1 MIEIKI
7 TIPNDEIGDG
17 TALSRRLAVLGY
29 TFGVPA
35 VPVIGGDAAP
45 KTATELM
52 ITEKSTWLLGDL
64 TRAPEAAVYDEA
76 KPEPAKKRGRPP
88 KAEPAPEPVAAEPT
102 PNISEQPENRVDPD
116 VEAQDA
122 ADEAAEVAATPAK
135 ELTAEDLR
143 AVMGR
148 YVNTFGLAEAQADG
162 PKLFAD
168 ALGTPPDG
176 AEIWSVTL
184 ASKSQETLAK
194 AIAAWDAAVKAGKRY
209 DGTR

>member
-1 MIEIKI
+1 MSVKIEIN
-7 TIPNDEIGDG
+7 IPNDEIGDG
-17 TALSRRLAVLGY
+17 KAALEKRMAVLGY
-29 TFGVPA
+29 AWGAAA
-35 VPVIGGDAAP
+35 VPYIGVANP
-45 KTATELM
+45 EPTLT
-52 ITEKSTWLLGDL
+52 LGEAI
-64 TRAPEAAVYDEA
+64 RAEEAKEEP

-102 PNISEQPENRVDPD
+102 PNISAQPENRIDPE

-148 YVNTFGLAEAQADG
+148 YVNTFGMAEAQADG

-176 AEIWSVTL
+176 AEMWSVTL
-184 ASKSQETLAK
+184 ASRSQDTLAK
-194 AIAAWDAAVKAGKRY
+194 AIAAWDAAVKKEVRY
-209 DGTR
+209 GQ